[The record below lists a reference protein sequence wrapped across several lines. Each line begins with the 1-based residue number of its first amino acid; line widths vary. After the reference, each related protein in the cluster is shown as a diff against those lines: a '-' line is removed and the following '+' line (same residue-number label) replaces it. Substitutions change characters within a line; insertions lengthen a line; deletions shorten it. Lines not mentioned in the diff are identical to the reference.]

1 VLRGKHRATACT
13 GTNERRWD
21 VEMCENAPETR
32 CFRVQG
38 GDGAGALVSYNNDAR
53 LENGSNDE

>member
-1 VLRGKHRATACT
+1 MR
-13 GTNERRWD
+13 EQRWE

-32 CFRVQG
+32 CFCVQRRE
-38 GDGAGALVSYNNDAR
+38 GAGALVSYNNDAR